1 MSDQQLD
8 PVAAQRLGEASRL
21 FTSELT
27 VAEFALLEQLGCQPL
42 GFVMGT
48 SIYHVGWAQ
57 QFRQNCEVQVL
68 SQAMY
73 ASREL
78 AMSRMQAEADALGA
92 DGVVGV
98 QLEWKGVPWSA
109 EAVEFMAFGTAIR
122 GPQGSAWKMPGT
134 GRAFTSDLS
143 VDDFYRLVNTGYIP
157 VAFVLGTC
165 VYHLA
170 IQSLRQMWSQ
180 MARNTEMG
188 VQTQGLYEARELA
201 MSRMQAEAERD
212 GATGIVGVRV
222 TEHRFG
228 WESHVT
234 EFLALGTS
242 IRPGGDRSLARP
254 TPVITL

>member
-1 MSDQQLD
+1 VSQQLD
-8 PVAAQRLGEASRL
+8 PVAADRLRESSRL
-21 FTSELT
+21 FTSELS
-27 VAEFALLEQLGCQPL
+27 VAEFSLLRQMGCQPL

-48 SIYHVGWAQ
+48 SIYHVGWSQ
-57 QFRQNCEVQVL
+57 VFRQNTEVQVL

-98 QLEWKGVPWSA
+98 QLEWKGVAWSA
-109 EAVEFMAFGTAIR
+109 EAVEFISFGTAIR
-122 GPQGSAWKMPGT
+122 APQGADWRMPGS

-143 VDDFYRLVNTGYIP
+143 VNDFYRLVATGHVP

-165 VYHLA
+165 VYHIA
-170 IQSLRQMWSQ
+170 VQSLRQMWGQ
-180 MARNTEMG
+180 MARNTEMT

-201 MSRMQAEAERD
+201 MTRMQAEAERD

-222 TEHRFG
+222 SEHRFG

-242 IRPGGDRSLARP
+242 IRPSGTSTLTPP
-254 TPVITL
+254 TPVITM

>member
-1 MSDQQLD
+1 MSQLD
-8 PVAAQRLGEASRL
+8 PVAAQRLGESSRL
-21 FTSELT
+21 FTSELS
-27 VAEFALLEQLGCQPL
+27 VAEFALLEQMGCQPL
-42 GFVMGT
+42 GFVMGS
-48 SIYHVGWAQ
+48 SIYHVGWSQ
-57 QFRQNCEVQVL
+57 TFRQNCEVTVL

-92 DGVVGV
+92 DGIVGV
-98 QLEWKGVPWSA
+98 QLEWKPVAWSA
-109 EAVEFMAFGTAIR
+109 EAVEFISFGTAIR
-122 GPQGSAWKMPGT
+122 GPAGSNWRMPGT
-134 GRAFTSDLS
+134 GSAFTSDLS
-143 VDDFYRLVNTGYIP
+143 VNDFYRLVTTAYVP

-165 VYHLA
+165 VYHIA
-170 IQSLRQMWSQ
+170 VQSLRQMWGQ
-180 MARNTEMG
+180 MARNTEMS
-188 VQTQGLYEARELA
+188 VQTQGLYEAREIA

-242 IRPGGDRSLARP
+242 VRPSGEATMVRP
-254 TPVITL
+254 TPVITM

>member
-1 MSDQQLD
+1 MTSELD
-8 PVAAQRLGEASRL
+8 PVAARRLAEEPRL
-21 FTSELT
+21 FTSELS
-27 VAEFALLEQLGCQPL
+27 VAEFALLEQLGCRPL

-48 SIYHVGWAQ
+48 SIYHVGWTQ
-57 QFRQNCEVQVL
+57 VYRQNTELEVL

-92 DGVVGV
+92 DGIVGV
-98 QLEWKGVPWSA
+98 TLEWKPVAWSA
-109 EAVEFMAFGTAIR
+109 EAVEFMAVGTAIA
-122 GPQGSAWKMPGT
+122 GPQGSQWRMPGT

-143 VDDFYRLVNTGYIP
+143 VDDFYRLIGTGHVP
-157 VAFVLGTC
+157 VAFALGTC

-170 IQSLRQMWSQ
+170 VQNLRQMWGQ
-180 MARNTEMG
+180 MARNTEM
-188 VQTQGLYEARELA
+188 VAQTQGLYEARELA

-228 WESHVT
+228 WEAHVT

-242 IRPGGDRSLARP
+242 IRRLGQPQLTAP
-254 TPVITL
+254 TPVIGY

>member
-1 MSDQQLD
+1 VSQLD
-8 PVAAQRLGEASRL
+8 PVAAHRLAEGPRI
-21 FTSELT
+21 FTSELS
-27 VAEFALLEQLGCQPL
+27 VAEFALLEQLGCEPL

-57 QFRQNCEVQVL
+57 AFRQNCEVEVL

-92 DGVVGV
+92 DGIVGV
-98 QLEWKGVPWSA
+98 QLEWKGVPWSG
-109 EAVEFMAFGTAIR
+109 EAVEFMSVGTAIR
-122 GPQGSAWKMPGT
+122 GPQGSNWRMPGS

-143 VDDFYRLVNTGYIP
+143 VNDFYRLTGTGHVP

-170 IQSLRQMWSQ
+170 VQGLRQMFSQ
-180 MARNTEMG
+180 MARNTEMT

-201 MSRMQAEAERD
+201 MTRMQAEAERD

-222 TEHRFG
+222 SEHRFG
-228 WESHVT
+228 WEAHIT

-242 IRPGGDRSLARP
+242 IRRSGDATLTRP
-254 TPVITL
+254 TPVITM

>member
-1 MSDQQLD
+1 VSQPLD
-8 PVAAQRLGEASRL
+8 PVAAERLSESSRL
-21 FTSELT
+21 FTSELS
-27 VAEFALLEQLGCQPL
+27 VAEFSLLKQLGCEPL

-48 SIYHVGWAQ
+48 SIYHVGWTQ
-57 QFRQNCEVQVL
+57 VFRQNTEVQVL

-92 DGVVGV
+92 DGIVGV
-98 QLEWKGVPWSA
+98 QLEWKSIAWSA
-109 EAVEFMAFGTAIR
+109 EAVEFISFGTAIR
-122 GPQGSAWKMPGT
+122 GPQGADWRMPGT
-134 GRAFTSDLS
+134 SRAFTSDLS
-143 VDDFYRLVNTGYIP
+143 VGDFYRLVATGYVP

-165 VYHLA
+165 VYHIA
-170 IQSLRQMWSQ
+170 VQSLRQMWGQ
-180 MARNTEMG
+180 MARNSEMV

-201 MSRMQAEAERD
+201 MTRMQAEAERD

-242 IRPGGDRSLARP
+242 IRPSGPSTLAP
-254 TPVITL
+254 PMPVISM

>member
-1 MSDQQLD
+1 MSQDLD
-8 PVAAQRLGEASRL
+8 PVAAQRLGESSRL
-21 FTSELT
+21 FTSELS
-27 VAEFALLEQLGCQPL
+27 VAEFSLLKQLGCEPV

-48 SIYHVGWAQ
+48 SIYHVGWTQ
-57 QFRQNCEVQVL
+57 VYRQNCEVQTL

-73 ASREL
+73 QSREL

-98 QLEWKGVPWSA
+98 QLQWKGVAWSA
-109 EAVEFMAFGTAIR
+109 EAVEFISFGTAIKAPEGANWR
-122 GPQGSAWKMPGT
+122 MPGN

-143 VDDFYRLVNTGYIP
+143 VNDFYLLISTGYIP

-165 VYHLA
+165 VYHIA
-170 IQSLRQMWSQ
+170 VQSLRQMWGQ

-188 VQTQGLYEARELA
+188 PQTQGLYEAREIA

-212 GATGIVGVRV
+212 GASGIVGVRV
-222 TEHRFG
+222 GEHRFG

-242 IRPGGDRSLARP
+242 IRPGGDPNLVRP
-254 TPVITL
+254 TPVIGM